1 MPFRSV
7 VTDGFTS
14 PLYPVLM
21 AGVAA
26 VLVGL
31 LTVWSPMFPPGAAV
45 AHASPTASASDRAD
59 STAPPA
65 PVQSPASDQAA
76 SDQARQAP
84 VIVVGAPGLRWDDI
98 DPTRTPDLWAL
109 FEEGSAATLAVRSV
123 RRAACPVDGWLA
135 LSSGR
140 RAGDAPQAAVAQ
152 CRVPPE
158 PTRVGDGYR
167 VEQWPTY
174 LDEADRGIFQ
184 AHPGLFADTLAQ
196 AGRSTTAI
204 GPGAAI
210 ALARSD
216 GTVHGRYE
224 GRSLDQGA
232 LAEQVREAAQPGSL
246 TVVDAGALRDPEDLL
261 PGDLSRVG
269 GARQYQ
275 ARRIDRV
282 VAAVRE
288 GAPPGSTIMVA
299 SLADSGF
306 TPHLEALVAT
316 GPAPGGIS
324 GGYRPSLLG
333 ASSTRQPGMVQ
344 ATDLMPTLLALMDVD
359 APADLPGAI
368 ILPQADTP
376 ASTDDRYRRLI
387 DLDLAATEVQPLV
400 SPFFNGLVIAQ
411 ILLYGGAA
419 LALRRSRK
427 QVAEPRRR
435 MILAVLRRVAVVF
448 ATVPIATF
456 LANLIPWWRS
466 HYTLLAVVA
475 AVVAFVVVI
484 STIALLGP
492 WRNQR
497 LGPLGFIGAVTA
509 GVLALDVATGSRLQI
524 SSLMGQ
530 QPLVAGRFY
539 GLGNVQFALFASGS
553 LMLTIATADAFLR
566 RGRRWLAVATVV
578 VLGLVT
584 VVIDGTPGLGSDFGG
599 PPAIIPAFTL
609 MALLVSGVRITWRRL
624 LAIGVGTAVIV
635 VLISV
640 GDWLRPPQDRTH
652 FGRFVQTVIEGGAW
666 PVIAR
671 KAAQNWA
678 ILTGSFLTVLLPFAA
693 VFLAFFL
700 MRPGA
705 LGAPALQR
713 TYEEAP
719 ALRHGLVSL
728 IVLVA
733 IGALVNDSGTVV
745 PAISAVL
752 VIPLLIATG
761 VRTLEL
767 LDDDRPVQ
775 VEAH

>member
-1 MPFRSV
+1 MTLVVSLLTAVSLVIAPGLLAGPAVPAAAGSV
-7 VTDGFTS
+7 
-14 PLYPVLM
+14 
-21 AGVAA
+21 AGTASTPATGSVPVAA
-26 VLVGL
+26 
-31 LTVWSPMFPPGAAV
+31 
-45 AHASPTASASDRAD
+45 TAGQR
-59 STAPPA
+59 P
-65 PVQSPASDQAA
+65 
-76 SDQARQAP
+76 P

-98 DPTRTPDLWAL
+98 DPDRTPSLWAL
-109 FEEGSAATLAVRSV
+109 FEEGSASTLAVRSV
-123 RRAACPVDGWLA
+123 RRSACPVDGWLA

-140 RAGDAPQAAVAQ
+140 RAGDAPQAAAAQ
-152 CRVPPE
+152 CRIPPE
-158 PTRVGDGYR
+158 PTRDGDGGR
-167 VEQWPTY
+167 VDQWTAY
-174 LDEADRGIFQ
+174 LDEARSGIYQ
-184 AHPGLFADTLAQ
+184 AHPGLFADSLAA
-196 AGRSTTAI
+196 AGVPATAI

-216 GTVHGRYE
+216 GTVGEYRPRPLE
-224 GRSLDQGA
+224 RPQLTDV
-232 LAEQVREAAQPGSL
+232 VREAAVPGSL

-261 PGDLSRVG
+261 PGDLSRVA

-275 ARRIDRV
+275 ARRIDSV
-282 VAAVRE
+282 VGAVRDA
-288 GAPPGSTIMVA
+288 APPGSTIIVA

-306 TPHLEALVAT
+306 TPHLGALLASGRAPEGRADSY
-316 GPAPGGIS
+316 GPA
-324 GGYRPSLLG
+324 LLG
-333 ASSTRQPGMVQ
+333 ASSTRQDGIVQ
-344 ATDLMPTLLALMDVD
+344 ATDLMPTVLTLLDVPV
-359 APADLPGAI
+359 PADLPGAI
-368 ILPQADTP
+368 ILPQAGSP
-376 ASTDDRYRRLI
+376 SSTQDRYRHLI

-419 LALRRSRK
+419 LALRYPRMR
-427 QVAEPRRR
+427 VPGRRR
-435 MILAVLRRVAVVF
+435 RAILGWLRRTAVVF
-448 ATVPIATF
+448 SAVPIATF

-466 HYTLLAVVA
+466 SSTLLAVVG

-484 STIALLGP
+484 SVIALLGP
-492 WRNQR
+492 WRNHR
-497 LGPLGFIGAVTA
+497 LGPLGFMGAVTA

-553 LMLTIATADAFLR
+553 LMLCIAVADAFLR

-609 MALLVSGVRITWRRL
+609 MALLVAGVKVTWRRV
-624 LAIGVGTAVIV
+624 LAIGAGTALVV

-640 GDWLRPPQDRTH
+640 GDWLRPVEDRTH

-666 PVIAR
+666 PVLAR

-693 VFLAFFL
+693 VFVAVFL

-733 IGALVNDSGTVV
+733 IGALVNDSGAVV

-752 VIPLLIATG
+752 VIPLLIATA

-767 LDDDRPVQ
+767 ADDRSTPV
-775 VEAH
+775 AAPRRPGT